1 METGLRIK
9 TNLAGFSLIEVLTV
23 IVIFSIL
30 LTGTYFYIQT
40 NQKPYETKNNN
51 TETLQEFIHKET
63 RDLQLTNKFKKKFIK
78 KDLLNKIKLSHD
90 ELSDCDTEAKEIHF
104 NRYGQWSPF
113 QLNCH
118 DINYFISNNGLVSNQ

>member
-30 LTGTYFYIQT
+30 LTGTYFYTQT
-40 NQKPYETKNNN
+40 NKKAYDTKNNP
-51 TETLQEFIHKET
+51 TETLQAFIQKEI
-63 RDLQLTNKFKKKFIK
+63 RDLQLTNKLEQKFIK
-78 KDLLNKIKLSHD
+78 KDFLNKIKLSLD
-90 ELSDCDTEAKEIHF
+90 ELSHCDTEAKEIHF

-113 QLNCH
+113 QLNCLN
-118 DINYFISNNGLVSNQ
+118 INYFISNNGLVSNQ